1 MIKELIRPIIS
12 HRLVN
17 LVVVS
22 ILKVVKPLVPMELL
36 VRVPIYGR
44 VTCGLADSKTL
55 TMYSQADD
63 VMVSGLCFQGLES
76 YEQESIDLFR
86 GLASRASSILDVGA
100 NTGIYSLVAAI
111 ENPLSKVYAFEP
123 VPRIFN
129 RLEQNRDINNAAN
142 VQLNQS
148 VIADFNGSTTL
159 YIPTEKIP
167 TSSSTAAGHRRAV
180 ETIEVNATSLDSF
193 IELEGISKVDL
204 MKIDTESTEPL
215 VLDGALKMIERD
227 RPTIVCEVL
236 RPRTGKALRKILDNF
251 GYQYYWITPNG
262 LIKQDRP
269 IGDPEFKYLNYL
281 FIQPDKISNIEAQ
294 IISA

>member
-12 HRLVN
+12 YRLVN

-44 VTCGLADSKTL
+44 VTCGLADSKAL

-86 GLASRASSILDVGA
+86 GLASSSSLILDVGA

-129 RLEQNRDINNAAN
+129 RLEKNRDINNATN
-142 VQLNQS
+142 VQLNQA
-148 VIADFNGSTTL
+148 VIADFDGSTTL
-159 YIPTEKIP
+159 YIPTGKIP

-180 ETIEVNATSLDSF
+180 QTIEVNATTLDSF

-227 RPTIVCEVL
+227 RPAIICEVL
-236 RPRTGKALRKILDNF
+236 RPRTGGALRKILDKF
-251 GYQYYWITPNG
+251 GYQYYWITPSG

-281 FIQPDKISNIEAQ
+281 FIQPDKISKIEAQ